1 MDYKT
6 LIAQV
11 LAAWRANDKINR
23 LLLQK
28 IPAKGFVAIPLAPL
42 AGSAANRLPR
52 KPRGRTV
59 AQQFVHMHKVRYGW
73 LRYNGE
79 NVAAIPR
86 FGKGADPNRSQLRAA
101 FRASG
106 KAVERF
112 LHRLL
117 RDGGRVKMF
126 KGQPVRWMAYLIAHE
141 SHHRGSIML
150 ALKQNGMRL
159 PEKVAIGAVWYT
171 WYFGEV

>member
-1 MDYKT
+1 MDDRI
-6 LIAQV
+6 LIEQI
-11 LAAWRANDKINR
+11 LTAWRANDKINR
-23 LLLQK
+23 LLIQK
-28 IPAKGFVAIPLAPL
+28 IPAKGFAAIPLPPVASPGR
-42 AGSAANRLPR
+42 APR

-59 AQQFVHMHKVRYGW
+59 RQQFVHMHKVRYGW

-79 NVAAIPR
+79 NVAAIPH
-86 FGKGADPNRSQLRAA
+86 FAGKGLQPSRAQLRSA
-101 FRASG
+101 FAASG

-112 LHRLL
+112 LRRVL
-117 RDGGRVKMF
+117 RDGERVKMF
-126 KGQPVRWMAYLIAHE
+126 KGQPVRWMAYMIAHE

-150 ALKQNGMRL
+150 ALKQNGMQL

>member
-1 MDYKT
+1 MNDGT
-6 LIAQV
+6 LMEQI
-11 LAAWRANDKINR
+11 LTAWRANDKINR
-23 LLLQK
+23 LLLQN
-28 IPAKGFVAIPLAPL
+28 IPAKGFAAIPLPQPA
-42 AGSAANRLPR
+42 ATETGSPR

-79 NVAAIPR
+79 SVAAIPR
-86 FGKGADPNRSQLRAA
+86 FGKGANPNRAQLRSA
-101 FRASG
+101 FAASG
-106 KAVERF
+106 KAVEKF
-112 LHRLL
+112 LRRRLL
-117 RDGGRVKMF
+117 DGKRVKMF
-126 KGQPVRWMAYLIAHE
+126 KGQPVRWMAYMIAHE

-150 ALKQNGMRL
+150 ALKQNGMRM